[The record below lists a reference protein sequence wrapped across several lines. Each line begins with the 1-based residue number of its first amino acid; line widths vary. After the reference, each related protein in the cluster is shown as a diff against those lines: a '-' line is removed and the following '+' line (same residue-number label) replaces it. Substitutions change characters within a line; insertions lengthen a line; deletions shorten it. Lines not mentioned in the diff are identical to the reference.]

1 MTAMAK
7 VFKNGGS
14 QAIRLPKEF
23 RIDGDEVCIKQ
34 FGDAII
40 IYPKNKAWDLM
51 RSVYGA
57 APDFPERDQ
66 PRMVEK
72 RKRL

>member
-1 MTAMAK
+1 MTSMAK

-23 RIDGDEVCIKQ
+23 RFDADEVCVKRIGTALLV
-34 FGDAII
+34 F
-40 IYPKNKAWDLM
+40 PKGEAWNLM
-51 RSVYGA
+51 RGA
-57 APDFPERDQ
+57 FGSAPDFPGRGQ
-66 PRMVEK
+66 PRKPQK

>member
-23 RIDGDEVCIKQ
+23 RLDTDEVCIKKI
-34 FGDAII
+34 GDAII
-40 IYPKNKAWDLM
+40 IYPKSKAWDLM
-51 RSVYGA
+51 RSAYGS

-66 PRMVEK
+66 PKKVEK